1 MFVTGGT
8 VMVVVELVRDAS
20 VVSSGVVAVD

>member
-1 MFVTGGT
+1 MFVTGGA

-20 VVSSGVVAVD
+20 VVSSGVVTVD